1 MLDFCDMSR
10 RQRENVTTNSVQI
23 NKIRTRILFVREC
36 EM

>member
-1 MLDFCDMSR
+1 MSR